1 MKLKYRL
8 LFVMI
13 SIFFLLAGCG
23 ESREL
28 KEFRTGFDSFCSDV
42 AEIDAS
48 INGIDAAA
56 EDSALTLLML
66 LDELDLEFQELAEL
80 AIPKEFSYL
89 EELADEASKN
99 MTLAVENYHYAY
111 EADPYDAAS
120 ADIASQYYER
130 AYKRVRYMITFLH
143 GDVPDDEN
151 VQILEE

>member
-8 LFVMI
+8 FIAMI
-13 SIFFLLAGCG
+13 STFFLLAGCG
-23 ESREL
+23 ESKEL
-28 KEFRTGFDSFCSDV
+28 KEFRTGFDSFCTDV

-48 INGIDAAA
+48 INGIDATA

-66 LDELDLEFQELAEL
+66 LDELDLKFQELAEL
-80 AIPKEFSYL
+80 PIPKEFSYL
-89 EELADEASKN
+89 EELADEASEN
-99 MTLAVENYHYAY
+99 MTLAVENYHHAY
-111 EADPYDAAS
+111 EADPYDASS